1 MKCNVY
7 IVSSLPGHAL
17 SIKLDI
23 IKVMDAERDIVCM
36 IWSETHYDAS
46 SVLEDFRSSHRRT
59 TSGIYMISQEF
70 YDEVV
75 EKVLLADL
83 FLRDGEGSFIST
95 DSFVDL
101 YGPIPFEV
109 TLPDGWVELKRSIS
123 NGLPH

>member
-1 MKCNVY
+1 
-7 IVSSLPGHAL
+7 
-17 SIKLDI
+17 
-23 IKVMDAERDIVCM
+23 
-36 IWSETHYDAS
+36 
-46 SVLEDFRSSHRRT
+46 
-59 TSGIYMISQEF
+59 MISQEL